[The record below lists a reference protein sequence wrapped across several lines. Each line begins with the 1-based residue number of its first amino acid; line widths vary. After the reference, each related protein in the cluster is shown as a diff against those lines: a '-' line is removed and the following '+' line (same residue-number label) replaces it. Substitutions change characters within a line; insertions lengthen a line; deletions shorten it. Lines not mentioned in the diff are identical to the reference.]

1 MLDVQTP
8 ETPGWWLNRLT
19 KKLVA
24 VTPGYQLLDD
34 YYTGVAAV
42 PSIASRAVRQAYQ
55 RLMRMSRT
63 NFAEL
68 VVEALRER
76 VSPNGF
82 RTGAAGDE
90 LDDRTAWNIWQRNS
104 LDADFAL
111 ITSACFSMG
120 VSYAMVGDVD
130 EELGVPVMTPEDP
143 RQVITE
149 QDPIRR
155 RKAIAGLKMWSDHGE
170 DITYLYLP
178 GQVYRFM
185 KSSKEAGTESFQ
197 IDDIMPLPAPFV
209 PIVRF
214 ACRPDMYGNTRGEFE
229 PHLGIL
235 DRINYTVLNRLEIAT
250 LQAFKQR
257 AIKGIPVTDKDGN
270 EIDYDDMFSSDPGA
284 LWLLP
289 ATAEMWESGAVDLGP
304 IRQAIRDDVQD
315 LAAVT
320 RTPLFYLS
328 PDAASGSAEG
338 ASLAREGL
346 IFKAKDRL
354 AQLGESVEQWMSYAF
369 LMAGDT
375 ARANRA
381 DMEVLWSPPERFTL
395 AERYDAA
402 SKAQAAGVPWQT
414 VMASVLQFGP
424 QEIERMMAE
433 RAADALLAPMFPAPE
448 SIRVSLKQPDT
459 AAVPAVPANVTKVK
473 PVAAPA

>member
-1 MLDVQTP
+1 MALDIKTP
-8 ETPGWWLNRLT
+8 GSVGWWLDRLLV
-19 KKLVA
+19 KLVEA
-24 VTPGYQLLDD
+24 RPGYQRLDD
-34 YYTGVAAV
+34 YYTGEIAV
-42 PSIASRAVRQAYQ
+42 PSVATKAVRQAYQ
-55 RLMRMSRT
+55 RLMKMSKT

-76 VSPNGF
+76 VEPNGF
-82 RTGAAGDE
+82 RTGAQGDAI
-90 LDDRTAWNIWQRNS
+90 DDRTAWGYWQANS

-120 VSYAMVGDVD
+120 ASYGMVGDVD

-149 QDPIRR
+149 QDPVRR
-155 RKAIAGLKMWSDHGE
+155 RKAIAGLKMWCEGGE
-170 DITYLYLP
+170 DIAFLYLP
-178 GQVYRFM
+178 GLVFKFRRR
-185 KSSKEAGTESFQ
+185 SNDPVTEFEL
-197 IDDIMPLPAPFV
+197 DGPVMELPAPIV

-214 ACRPDMYGNTRGEFE
+214 ACRPDMFGRARGEFE

-235 DRINYTVLNRLEIAT
+235 DRINYTVLSRLEIAT

-257 AIKGIPVTDKDGN
+257 AIKGIPTEDRDGN
-270 EIDYDDMFSSDPGA
+270 QIDYDDMFSADPGA

-289 ATAEMWESGAVDLGP
+289 ATADLWESGAVDLGP

-320 RTPLFYLS
+320 RTPLFYLTA
-328 PDAASGSAEG
+328 DATNGSAEG

-354 AQLGESVEQWMSYAF
+354 AQLGESVEQWMSMAF

-375 ARANRA
+375 VRANRA
-381 DMEVLWSPPERFTL
+381 DMEVLWAPPERFTL

-402 SKAQAAGVPWQT
+402 SKAAGAGVPWRT
-414 VMASVLQFGP
+414 VMETVLQFGP
-424 QEIERMMAE
+424 QEIERMEAE
-433 RAADALLAPMFPAPE
+433 RAADALLAPQ
-448 SIRVSLKQPDT
+448 L
-459 AAVPAVPANVTKVK
+459 PAVATTQVGVS
-473 PVAAPA
+473 A

>member
-1 MLDVQTP
+1 MLDVKTP
-8 ETPGWWLNRLT
+8 DSLGWWLSRLSSELAANR
-19 KKLVA
+19 
-24 VTPGYQLLDD
+24 PHYQRLDD
-34 YYTGVAAV
+34 YYTGEAPVPAIAA
-42 PSIASRAVRQAYQ
+42 RAVRQAYG

-68 VVEALRER
+68 IVEALRER
-76 VSPNGF
+76 VAPAGF
-82 RTGAAGDE
+82 RTGAEGDAV
-90 LDDRTAWNIWQRNS
+90 DDRTAWGMWQANS

-130 EELGVPVMTPEDP
+130 EDLGVPVMTPEDP
-143 RQVITE
+143 RQVVTE
-149 QDPIRR
+149 SDPVRR
-155 RKAIAGLKMWSDHGE
+155 RKAVAGLKMWCEDGE
-170 DITYLYLP
+170 DVAYLYLP
-178 GQVYRFM
+178 GVVYRFM
-185 KSSKEAGTESFQ
+185 KHATETDVAAFEL
-197 IDDIMPLPAPFV
+197 DDVMTLVAPIV

-214 ACRPDMYGNTRGEFE
+214 ACRPDMYGNARGEFE

-235 DRINYTVLNRLEIAT
+235 DRINYTVLSRLEIAT

-257 AIKGIPVTDKDGN
+257 AIKGIPPKDEKG
-270 EIDYDDMFSSDPGA
+270 EDIDYDDMFSADPGA

-289 ATAEMWESGAVDLGP
+289 ATAEMWESGQVDLGP

-328 PDAASGSAEG
+328 PDAANGSAEG

-354 AQLGESVEQWMSYAF
+354 AQLGESVEQWMSMAF
-369 LMAGDT
+369 LLAGDT
-375 ARANRA
+375 VRASRA

-402 SKAQAAGVPWQT
+402 SKAQAAGVPWRTTMEQ
-414 VMASVLQFGP
+414 VLQFSP
-424 QEIERMMAE
+424 QDIERMEAE
-433 RAADALLAPMFPAPE
+433 RAADALLAPALPELFTQMPTRMPANAPAP
-448 SIRVSLKQPDT
+448 
-459 AAVPAVPANVTKVK
+459 
-473 PVAAPA
+473 

>member
-8 ETPGWWLNRLT
+8 QTAGWWLNRLT
-19 KKLVA
+19 IKLQDVA
-24 VTPGYQLLDD
+24 PRYQRLDD
-34 YYTGVAAV
+34 YYTGEAAV
-42 PSIASRAVRQAYQ
+42 PQIAARAVRQAYQ

-76 VSPNGF
+76 VAPNGF
-82 RTGAAGDE
+82 RTGGAGDD
-90 LDDRTAWNIWQRNS
+90 LDDKTAWGMWQSNS

-120 VSYAMVGDVD
+120 CSYGMVGDID
-130 EELGVPVMTPEDP
+130 PELGVPVMTPEDP

-155 RKAIAGLKMWSDHGE
+155 RKAIAGLKTWTENKE
-170 DITYLYLP
+170 DVAFLYLP
-178 GQVYRFM
+178 GMVLKFR
-185 KSSKEAGTESFQ
+185 KHAGTAVGNYELDGPVMR
-197 IDDIMPLPAPFV
+197 IPDFV

-214 ACRPDMYGNTRGEFE
+214 ACRADMYGDSRGEFE
-229 PHLGIL
+229 PHTGIL
-235 DRINYTVLNRLEIAT
+235 DRINFTVLNRLEIAT

-257 AIKGIPVTDKDGN
+257 AIKGIPTTDKDGN
-270 EIDYDDMFSSDPGA
+270 EINYDDMFASDPGA

-320 RTPLFYLS
+320 RTPLFYLT
-328 PDAASGSAEG
+328 PDANNGSAEG

-375 ARANRA
+375 QRASRA
-381 DMEVLWSPPERFTL
+381 DMQVLWSPPERFTV

-414 VMASVLQFGP
+414 VMSTVLQFSP

-433 RAADALLAPMFPAPE
+433 RAADALLAPMFPTPE
-448 SIRVSLKQPDT
+448 SIRVSLKPTDKVALPT
-459 AAVPAVPANVTKVK
+459 NVTTAE
-473 PVAAPA
+473 PVSATTA

>member
-1 MLDVQTP
+1 MLDTKTP
-8 ETPGWWLNRLT
+8 DSVGWWLDRLVN
-19 KKLVA
+19 KLHA
-24 VTPGYQLLDD
+24 ARPGYELLNS
-34 YYTGVAAV
+34 YYDGTAAV
-42 PSIASRAVRQAYQ
+42 PAMATRAVRQAYQ

-76 VSPNGF
+76 VQPNGF
-82 RTGAAGDE
+82 RTGGEGDA
-90 LDDRTAWNIWQRNS
+90 LDDKTAWGMWQGNS

-120 VSYAMVGDVD
+120 VSYGMVGDVD
-130 EELGVPVMTPEDP
+130 EELGVPLMTPEDP

-149 QDPIRR
+149 QDPARR
-155 RKAIAGLKMWSDHGE
+155 RKAIAGLKMWCEDTE
-170 DITYLYLP
+170 DIAYLYLP
-178 GQVYRFM
+178 GEVFKFRKHHGDM
-185 KSSKEAGTESFQ
+185 TASSFELDAPVMQ
-197 IDDIMPLPAPFV
+197 IPPFV

-214 ACRPDMYGNTRGEFE
+214 ACRPDMFGNTRGEFE

-257 AIKGIPVTDKDGN
+257 AIKGIPTTDKDGQ

-289 ATAEMWESGAVDLGP
+289 ATAEMWESGSVDLGP

-328 PDAASGSAEG
+328 PDAANGSAVG

-354 AQLGESVEQWMSYAF
+354 AQLGESIEQWMSYAF

-375 ARANRA
+375 QRASRA
-381 DMEVLWSPPERFTL
+381 DMEVLWAPPERFTL

-433 RAADALLAPMFPAPE
+433 RAADALLAPMFPVPE
-448 SIRVSLKQPDT
+448 TLRVSLKPT
-459 AAVPAVPANVTKVK
+459 ENAALPANVTKAE
-473 PVAAPA
+473 PVATPA

>member
-1 MLDVQTP
+1 MLDTTT
-8 ETPGWWLNRLT
+8 EGTAGWWLKRLSD
-19 KKLVA
+19 KLA
-24 VTPGYQLLDD
+24 AARPGYELLNS
-34 YYTGVAAV
+34 YYDGSAAV
-42 PSIASRAVRQAYQ
+42 PSMATKSIRQAYQ

-90 LDDRTAWNIWQRNS
+90 LDDKTAWGMWQANS

-120 VSYAMVGDVD
+120 VSYGMVGDVD
-130 EELGVPVMTPEDP
+130 DELGVPVMTPEDP

-149 QDPIRR
+149 QDPVRR
-155 RKAIAGLKMWSDHGE
+155 RKAIAGLKQWCADGE
-170 DITYLYLP
+170 DTAYLYLDS
-178 GQVYRFM
+178 GDVVRFM
-185 KSSKEAGTESFQ
+185 KHENDTDISNFEVDAVMQ
-197 IDDIMPLPAPFV
+197 IPPFV

-214 ACRPDMYGNTRGEFE
+214 ACRPDMFGNATGEFE

-235 DRINYTVLNRLEIAT
+235 DRINFTILNRVEIAT

-257 AIKGIPVTDKDGN
+257 AIKGVPREDREGV
-270 EIDYDDMFSSDPGA
+270 EINYDDILSSEPGA
-284 LWLLP
+284 MWLLP
-289 ATAEMWESGAVDLGP
+289 ATAEIWESAAVDLGP
-304 IRQAIRDDVQD
+304 IRSAIRDDIQD

-320 RTPLFYLS
+320 RTPLFYLT
-328 PDAASGSAEG
+328 PDAANGSAEG

-354 AQLGESVEQWMSYAF
+354 AQLGESVEQWMSMAF
-369 LMAGDT
+369 LMAGDEQ
-375 ARANRA
+375 RASRK
-381 DMEVLWSPPERFTL
+381 DMEVLWAPPERFTL

-402 SKAQAAGVPWQT
+402 SKAQAAGVPWRT
-414 VMASVLQFGP
+414 VMSSVLQFGP
-424 QEIERMMAE
+424 TEIARMEDE
-433 RAADALLAPMFPAPE
+433 RAADALLAPTFATPPT
-448 SIRVSLKQPDT
+448 RT
-459 AAVPAVPANVTKVK
+459 
-473 PVAAPA
+473 PVNAQAS